1 MFTGIIQSVGVVK
14 SLDGENLIISPNSD
28 KFINHELGTSIA
40 VEGNRGDRKRSL
52 VISGSEHAVRAAELK
67 IKHVQK

>member
-40 VEGNRGDRKRSL
+40 VDGVLFD
-52 VISGSEHAVRAAELK
+52 
-67 IKHVQK
+67 IKGLR

>member
-40 VEGNRGDRKRSL
+40 VDGVCLN
-52 VISGSEHAVRAAELK
+52 
-67 IKHVQK
+67 IKGLR